1 MKNTMKTIGMM
12 VLMMVLMMFYSVKAE
27 AKHQTIMENT
37 MVKTWVE
44 SINENKDTA
53 VVEIWKIKTDNLIEN
68 QIEKI
73 ICNAKEY
80 KDIAIL
86 KEIAH
91 FATQTYYNTK
101 DKRYLPY
108 VTKSYDKIFEIEAKL
123 YYRSILENQEEY
135 GVTIKRIGNT
145 IYADFGN
152 RGTVI
157 FVFNPENE
165 IVSMHS

>member
-1 MKNTMKTIGMM
+1 MKTIVKVIMVVM
-12 VLMMVLMMFYSVKAE
+12 TIVLMCGLTTE
-27 AKHQTIMENT
+27 AKTLNNDISM
-37 MVKTWVE
+37 KTWIE
-44 SINENKDTA
+44 SITENDQEAEK
-53 VVEIWKIKTDNLIEN
+53 IWKTKTDDLIAK
-68 QIEKI
+68 QIEKTI
-73 ICNAKEY
+73 SNAKTY
-80 KDIAIL
+80 QDITKL
-86 KEIAH
+86 KEIAK
-91 FATQTYYNTK
+91 FATNHYWQTK
-101 DKRYLPY
+101 DERYLPY

-157 FVFNPENE
+157 FVLNPENE